1 MSSRNHW
8 KYTFSHVSLSAAY
21 RLPVSVRDSPQ
32 GPLNGTAVCVSFHVL
47 SWLLIPRMPSCLS
60 LSLVRTVSFCL
71 TASLISFT
79 LFYQCP
85 SEGIAGWFLI
95 YTPASIELQWK
106 FSYISPAQCTQCTH
120 RINLR
125 SEIYVVN
132 FHRLCHIA
140 FPPVVSAC
148 LILHSLTDLAT
159 TEF

>member
-1 MSSRNHW
+1 MYCFTSCPG
-8 KYTFSHVSLSAAY
+8 FS
-21 RLPVSVRDSPQ
+21 LPEC
-32 GPLNGTAVCVSFHVL
+32 LAVF
-47 SWLLIPRMPSCLS
+47 P
-60 LSLVRTVSFCL
+60 LSLVKTVSFCL
-71 TASLISFT
+71 TASLISLT

-106 FSYISPAQCTQCTH
+106 FSYISPAQCMQCTL

-132 FHRLCHIA
+132 FHSLCHIA